1 MRSHLNTALLSSTSK
16 PRPHVSKCLNLLKTT
31 SYYEHF
37 QFSKMLTTTYTFP
50 NVLTF
55 QERPPFTESP
65 PKSKAQAQSSKLNPV
80 WTYRGVLSL
89 SLFLSISCCV
99 SLVSVGLSVNLVS
112 RWRRRE
118 TSDCR
123 PQRNRS
129 TEPRSRHESLI
140 RRRPCGPAEV
150 STGPRLP
157 ASPSGHWGGP
167 ISSSHG
173 EALWP

>member
-1 MRSHLNTALLSSTSK
+1 MNIFNSQKCWQQPTLFQMSSLFKSVLRSQNHPQS
-16 PRPHVSKCLNLLKTT
+16 LKL
-31 SYYEHF
+31 
-37 QFSKMLTTTYTFP
+37 KL
-50 NVLTF
+50 
-55 QERPPFTESP
+55 
-65 PKSKAQAQSSKLNPV
+65 KAQSSIQCEHTEV
-80 WTYRGVLSL
+80 FSLSL
-89 SLFLSISCCV
+89 FLFLSISCCV

>member
-37 QFSKMLTTTYTFP
+37 QFSTTYTFP

-55 QERPPFTESP
+55 QECPPFTESP
-65 PKSKAQAQSSKLNPV
+65 PKSKVQAQSSIQCEHTEV
-80 WTYRGVLSL
+80 FSL
-89 SLFLSISCCV
+89 SLFLSISCGV

-118 TSDCR
+118 ISDCR

>member
-1 MRSHLNTALLSSTSK
+1 MNIFNFQQPTLFQMSSLFKSVLRSQNHPQS
-16 PRPHVSKCLNLLKTT
+16 LKL
-31 SYYEHF
+31 
-37 QFSKMLTTTYTFP
+37 KL
-50 NVLTF
+50 
-55 QERPPFTESP
+55 
-65 PKSKAQAQSSKLNPV
+65 KAQSSIQCEHTEV
-80 WTYRGVLSL
+80 FSL
-89 SLFLSISCCV
+89 SLFLSISCGV

>member
-1 MRSHLNTALLSSTSK
+1 MNIFNFQQPTLFQMSSLFKSVLRSQNHPQS
-16 PRPHVSKCLNLLKTT
+16 LKL
-31 SYYEHF
+31 
-37 QFSKMLTTTYTFP
+37 KL
-50 NVLTF
+50 
-55 QERPPFTESP
+55 
-65 PKSKAQAQSSKLNPV
+65 KAQSSVNIQ
-80 WTYRGVLSL
+80 RCSLSL

>member
-31 SYYEHF
+31 SCYEHF
-37 QFSKMLTTTYTFP
+37 QFSTTYTFP

>member
-37 QFSKMLTTTYTFP
+37 QFSTTYTFP

-118 TSDCR
+118 ISDCR

>member
-16 PRPHVSKCLNLLKTT
+16 PRPHVSKCLNLLKTS

-65 PKSKAQAQSSKLNPV
+65 PKSKAQAQSSIQCEHTEV
-80 WTYRGVLSL
+80 FSLSL
-89 SLFLSISCCV
+89 FLFLSISCCV